1 MTLDISAW
9 RRASRPVAG
18 SRRTSRAGGTHFPC
32 FDGLRALAAL
42 TVVGVHTSFVSGLTT
57 RHPGWGRYTSRLE
70 IGVSV
75 FFIISGFLLYRPF
88 AVAHFG
94 GKAAP
99 SFKYFW
105 VRRLKRIIPAY
116 WVAFIVATYVLRANS
131 GGASWK
137 GPLVFLGFAQI
148 YFPQYVLHG
157 LSQAWSLCTE
167 MTFYLMVPFY
177 ALALGRRA
185 RSLMDQLRVE
195 IIGLIALTAVSFAY
209 RIPVDAAA
217 YRIQQK
223 VSLASLTHSDH
234 GYLVQVMPNW
244 LPGYLD
250 EFALGMFLAVIS
262 AYLSARENRPSWLWH
277 PAMPWISWAGAAATF
292 WAVSNVG
299 LPLLPVT
306 PSPVGASLA
315 RQALYGLFALLLVA
329 PAVFGPQE
337 RGMVRAVLKWRVM
350 ALIGIASYGVYLWHE
365 SWLHMYLV
373 WTKDHEFDI
382 SWIYLTGAVTGLAIA
397 SAALSYRLVE
407 RPILRSGRARVEREP
422 GILHRVMGDSR
433 VASLIGARS

>member
-9 RRASRPVAG
+9 RRSSRATA
-18 SRRTSRAGGTHFPC
+18 RTSRAGGTHFPC

-42 TVVGVHTSFVSGLTT
+42 TVVGVHTTFVSGLTT

-70 IGVSV
+70 IGVEV
-75 FFIISGFLLYRPF
+75 FFVISGFLLYRPF

-94 GKAAP
+94 GRPAP
-99 SFKYFW
+99 TMKRFW
-105 VRRLKRIIPAY
+105 IKRLKRIIPAY
-116 WVAFIVATYVLRANS
+116 WLAFIIATYILRADS
-131 GGASWK
+131 GGGGWK

-167 MTFYLMVPFY
+167 MTFYLMIPFY
-177 ALALGRRA
+177 AVALGRRT
-185 RSLMDQLRVE
+185 RSLQEQLRIEV
-195 IIGLIALTAVSFAY
+195 IGLAILTGISFAY
-209 RIPVDAAA
+209 RIPVVAAA
-217 YRIQQK
+217 YRVQQK
-223 VSLASLTHSDH
+223 VSLASLTHSNH

-250 EFALGMFLAVIS
+250 EFALGMFLAVAS
-262 AYLSARENRPSWLWH
+262 AYLAARESRPSWLWH
-277 PAMPWISWAGAAATF
+277 PAMPWVCWAGAAF
-292 WAVSNVG
+292 CYWAVANIG

-315 RQALYGLFALLLVA
+315 RQTLYGLFAFLLVA
-329 PAVFGPQE
+329 PAVFGAQE
-337 RGMVRAVLKWRVM
+337 RGMVRSVLKWRAL

-365 SWLHMYLV
+365 SWIHMYLV
-373 WTKDHEFDI
+373 WTGDHEFNI
-382 SWIYLTGAVTGLAIA
+382 SWIHLTLAAAGLAIA
-397 SAALSYRLVE
+397 AAALSYRLVE
-407 RPILRSGRARVEREP
+407 RPILRSGRAAGAGREP
-422 GILHRVMGDSR
+422 GILHRVMGESR